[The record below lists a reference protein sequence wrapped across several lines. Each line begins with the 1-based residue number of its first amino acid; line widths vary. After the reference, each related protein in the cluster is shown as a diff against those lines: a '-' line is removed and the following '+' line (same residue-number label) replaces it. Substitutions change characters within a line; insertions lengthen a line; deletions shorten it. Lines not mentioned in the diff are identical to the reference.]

1 MDVRT
6 RILAGRILEK
16 INRNPS
22 YSKKLGLFGSPAS
35 PEDRTVQEEK
45 APCRMTDDP
54 EREKGGLS
62 K

>member
-1 MDVRT
+1 MDVRS

-22 YSKKLGLFGSPAS
+22 YSKMLGLSGSPAA
-35 PEDRTVQEEK
+35 PEDRAVQKKQE
-45 APCRMTDDP
+45 PCRTPDGS

>member
-1 MDVRT
+1 MDVRS

-22 YSKKLGLFGSPAS
+22 YSKKLGLFGSPAA
-35 PEDRTVQEEK
+35 PEGGAAQEEK
-45 APCRMTDDP
+45 DPCRTSDGS